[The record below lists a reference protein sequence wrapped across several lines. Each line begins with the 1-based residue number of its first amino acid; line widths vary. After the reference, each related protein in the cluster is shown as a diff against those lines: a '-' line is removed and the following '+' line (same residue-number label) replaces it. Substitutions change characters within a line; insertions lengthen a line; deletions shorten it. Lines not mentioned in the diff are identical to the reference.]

1 MPCLVPSHRRILNF
15 DPQSHCVK
23 GSCTAV
29 GRKPM
34 HCFGSSDHGFEAKFA
49 VAASFGK
56 FDGNFCPEGTP
67 AVYHELL
74 GQAAGRGG

>member
-1 MPCLVPSHRRILNF
+1 
-15 DPQSHCVK
+15 
-23 GSCTAV
+23 
-29 GRKPM
+29 M